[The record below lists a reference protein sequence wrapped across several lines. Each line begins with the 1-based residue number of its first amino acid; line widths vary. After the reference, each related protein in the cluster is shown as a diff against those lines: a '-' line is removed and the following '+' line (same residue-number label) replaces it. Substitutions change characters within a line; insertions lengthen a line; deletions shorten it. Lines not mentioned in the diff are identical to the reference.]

1 MSTSNGARVLAI
13 GIDAAEVTLVK
24 RLIERDEMPALKSL
38 GDGGSWLKV
47 ESPEH
52 IGSSAVWPTFVTGEE
67 PTSHGLYSEW
77 SWRPE
82 AMSLSRYHGRHLT
95 PFWKPLAQQGTSLG
109 IFVRSSSW
117 SNTRV

>member
-95 PFWKPLAQQGTSLG
+95 SF
-109 IFVRSSSW
+109 
-117 SNTRV
+117 